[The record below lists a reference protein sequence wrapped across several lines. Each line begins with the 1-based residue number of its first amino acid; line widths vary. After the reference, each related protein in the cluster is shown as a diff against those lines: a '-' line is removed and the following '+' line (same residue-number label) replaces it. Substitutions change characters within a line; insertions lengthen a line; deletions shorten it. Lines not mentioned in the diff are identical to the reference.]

1 MTKIPTALYIYIYK
15 YIDIDIN
22 INTKRKRESNEKK
35 MKWSQAVGRRNVP
48 RAKAHHER
56 QPILFFF
63 FALLCRSIKVYN
75 RLVLFFLFFSSTHTH
90 TFLLRP
96 RHQRVLYLKRWF
108 FISPAAPRNSPPN
121 MEPNVT
127 TAHFYWGPFSS
138 SFLFLFLYSV
148 FQKKRRCLL
157 FFCCCCCSFLFTSA
171 AIYSRIAAA
180 DLDVELRPS
189 LPTDLDDIRNNVR
202 FF

>member
-1 MTKIPTALYIYIYK
+1 
-15 YIDIDIN
+15 
-22 INTKRKRESNEKK
+22 
-35 MKWSQAVGRRNVP
+35 MKPSRRPQECTEGKGAP
-48 RAKAHHER
+48 RAATNFV
-56 QPILFFF
+56 FFF
-63 FALLCRSIKVYN
+63 CSFMSLNKSLQSSCT
-75 RLVLFFLFFSSTHTH
+75 FFLFFFLHTHTH